1 MILYNIMELENNF
14 PLDKINVLRNQITSS
29 NYKQKVNPNEMW
41 GGADVLI
48 RKEMNAELSQWQG
61 NENIVIS
68 FQNFTPHRQVVVT
81 EYAAELTWL
90 FYQLGQIFSDQIDF
104 SSKYDFYGFLAYS
117 SRKYIQQN
125 PSNGSC
131 EQLLLSVLSAL
142 ENQQK

>member
-1 MILYNIMELENNF
+1 MELENNF

-48 RKEMNAELSQWQG
+48 RKEMNAELSQWQD

-90 FYQLGQIFSDQIDF
+90 FYQLGKIFSDQINF

-125 PSNGSC
+125 SSNGSC

>member
-1 MILYNIMELENNF
+1 MELENNF

-48 RKEMNAELSQWQG
+48 RKEMNAELSQWQD

>member
-1 MILYNIMELENNF
+1 MEPENNF
-14 PLDKINVLRNQITSS
+14 PLDKINVLRNQINSG
-29 NYKQKVNPNEMW
+29 NYKQKVNPNTMW

-48 RKEMNAELSQWQG
+48 RKEMNAELSQWQD

-68 FQNFTPHRQVVVT
+68 FQKFTPHRQVVVT

-90 FYQLGQIFSDQIDF
+90 FYQLGKIFSDQINF

>member
-1 MILYNIMELENNF
+1 MEPENNF

-48 RKEMNAELSQWQG
+48 RKEMNAELSQWQD

-125 PSNGSC
+125 SSNGSC